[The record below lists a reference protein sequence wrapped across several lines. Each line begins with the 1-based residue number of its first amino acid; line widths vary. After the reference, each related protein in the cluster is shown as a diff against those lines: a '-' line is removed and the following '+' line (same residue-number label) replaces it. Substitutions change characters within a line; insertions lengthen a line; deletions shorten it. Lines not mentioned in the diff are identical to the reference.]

1 MPHPCLCCGA
11 CCAYFRVAF
20 YWTEA
25 DPALGGHV
33 PAEATTQ
40 LDPHRLAMKGT
51 EGGKPRCTALEGEVG
66 VATTCRMYERRP
78 SPCHELKPAFENGE
92 PSPQCDRAR
101 IAYGLRPLTRDAW
114 EHPPATAA

>member
-1 MPHPCLCCGA
+1 MPHPCLRCGA
-11 CCAYFRVAF
+11 CCAFFRVAF

-40 LDPHRLAMKGT
+40 LDPHRVAMKGT
-51 EGGKPRCTALEGEVG
+51 EGGRVRCTALRGEVG
-66 VATTCRMYERRP
+66 VATVCALYERRP
-78 SPCHELKPAFENGE
+78 SPCRDLKPAFEDGR

-101 IAYGLRPLTRDAW
+101 VAHGLKPLSADDWA
-114 EHPPATAA
+114 EPPVRAA